1 GQLVL
6 HIGPL
11 PGHDGVFDYVRLL
24 NDEGQEIRI
33 EAEDAM
39 FTTGDTYAGR
49 EGSDG
54 HWWNQAF
61 KPFSGGYGVV
71 AQKNEMVPV
80 LTTTIAAPDGE
91 YTLLIGSFKGDHD
104 NGVFGLGITVLE
116 P

>member
-1 GQLVL
+1 
-6 HIGPL
+6 
-11 PGHDGVFDYVRLL
+11 HDGVFDYVRLL